1 MERLVIVILIY
12 LSLQIDVNMVVMVN
26 KRRIIN
32 GEYKTERYSVLS
44 LGGRGIT
51 DDISENLT
59 FSCTNKKILAKNTGI
74 KYNRLVYIFTRLK
87 KTFLVENDNI
97 IIKST
102 TLYKGR
108 QRGGLRNPKLLIR
121 GNSY

>member
-1 MERLVIVILIY
+1 
-12 LSLQIDVNMVVMVN
+12 MVN
-26 KRRIIN
+26 KKRILN

-44 LGGRGIT
+44 LGGKNIA
-51 DDISENLT
+51 DDISYNLT
-59 FSCTNKKILAKNTGI
+59 FSCTNKKILAKYTEI
-74 KYNRLVYIFTRLK
+74 PYNRLVYIFTRLK
-87 KTFLVENDNI
+87 KTFLIENDSV

-102 TLYKGR
+102 TLYKGS